1 MKKKITTQ
9 ILKKKTSNALKADRA
24 IHRVILSLMTELSL
38 CQELFHSFLTRQL
51 VVTQTMSTVNNVTR
65 ALVDRLTVKFAGEIA
80 QDTDGY
86 DLFKLFEDLFL
97 TENERTSM
105 FREGIQSDDLSKI
118 RCYAEDMK
126 KSGDVKENKF
136 IDVYQNKCGIP
147 LRHSEEG
154 VKIIHR

>member
-1 MKKKITTQ
+1 M
-9 ILKKKTSNALKADRA
+9 
-24 IHRVILSLMTELSL
+24 
-38 CQELFHSFLTRQL
+38 
-51 VVTQTMSTVNNVTR
+51 NNVAR
-65 ALVDRLTVKFAGEIA
+65 VLVDRLTVKFAGEIA

-86 DLFKLFEDLFL
+86 DLFKLCEDLFL

-136 IDVYQNKCGIP
+136 IDVYQNKWRIP
-147 LRHSEEG
+147 LDHEILGESTFFIGGGWDGASEGREISQFFTNWGGSNLFYSQRGG
-154 VKIIHR
+154 VTVFLGKEKIYPCRLVDSYLLTNP